1 MYVSVAKRCCC
12 KVSPVIEPSIGFS
25 IVFQLLSDV
34 VVKCRHKSHTL
45 LIEQLEEFPEGEHDD
60 APDSLHGA
68 YKLSKLEK
76 SKNKKKKRTN
86 RIIRKRPGVMDD

>member
-1 MYVSVAKRCCC
+1 M
-12 KVSPVIEPSIGFS
+12 F
-25 IVFQLLSDV
+25 
-34 VVKCRHKSHTL
+34 HKSHTL

-76 SKNKKKKRTN
+76 SKNKKKKPIIN
-86 RIIRKRPGVMDD
+86 RLHSYIEL